1 MVWYRL
7 ADCNVAASVRLI
19 KRRIMKG
26 EEHAGWRGGKLRD
39 DASKGGG

>member
-7 ADCNVAASVRLI
+7 AGCNVAASVRLI
-19 KRRIMKG
+19 KRRITK
-26 EEHAGWRGGKLRD
+26 EEHTGWRGGKLRD